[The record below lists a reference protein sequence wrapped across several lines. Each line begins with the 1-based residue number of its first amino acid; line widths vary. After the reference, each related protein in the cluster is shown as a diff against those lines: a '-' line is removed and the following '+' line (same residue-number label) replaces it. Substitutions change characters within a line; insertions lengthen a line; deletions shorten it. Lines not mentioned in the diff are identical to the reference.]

1 MKLIKLNVLS
11 LLFLIA
17 LLTPIFGDNF
27 NIAGTWTVDVQQ
39 TLRSNPLIPDKE
51 IMTVTDYLNQISI
64 EFSKT
69 GNYKE
74 TISPGNTIRGTWS
87 KYKED
92 LVVAR
97 CENDENI
104 KKAKESLV
112 EKIKNTIGDKRKNI
126 RLRQT
131 LYQLNRF
138 SVKSFSLNTNS
149 IHCQHKIGGND
160 VTLYFLKL
168 N

>member
-1 MKLIKLNVLS
+1 MRFDVVKKVATLFFIVFSS
-11 LLFLIA
+11 LLSA
-17 LLTPIFGDNF
+17 N
-27 NIAGTWTVDVQQ
+27 NIDFAGEWRVDVEK
-39 TLRSNPLIPDKE
+39 TLKSNSE
-51 IMTVTDYLNQISI
+51 ISEEQRKSLKNYLNQISL

-92 LVVAR
+92 LVVVR

-104 KKAKESLV
+104 KKAKESLI
-112 EKIKNTIGDKRKNI
+112 EKIKNTIEDKRKNI

>member
-1 MKLIKLNVLS
+1 MRFNVVKKVATLFFIVFSS
-11 LLFLIA
+11 LLSANDIDF
-17 LLTPIFGDNF
+17 
-27 NIAGTWTVDVQQ
+27 AGEWTVDVQQ

-87 KYKED
+87 KYQED

-104 KKAKESLV
+104 KKAKESLI